1 MGEGGRDAPGVGFD
15 GSLRLEFHGS
25 TVTSDAGLI
34 PSPPIASSMKPSVRR
49 PWPGAFF
56 RISGPAGTLGTR

>member
-1 MGEGGRDAPGVGFD
+1 MPWTAGSEHPMGEGGKDALGVGFD

-25 TVTSDAGLI
+25 TVTS
-34 PSPPIASSMKPSVRR
+34 
-49 PWPGAFF
+49 F